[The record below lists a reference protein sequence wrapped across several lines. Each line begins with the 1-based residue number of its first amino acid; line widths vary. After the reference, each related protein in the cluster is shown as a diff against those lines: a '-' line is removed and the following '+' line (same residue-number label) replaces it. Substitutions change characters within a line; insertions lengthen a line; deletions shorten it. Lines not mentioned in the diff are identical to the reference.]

1 MSSQQA
7 APDFRRMIEVATLG
21 EREERVVLTATPEE
35 RAALAKRTGVQSV
48 EALEAEAFVRAAN
61 GGGARARVTFHAD
74 VIQSSV
80 VTLEP
85 VQSRIDEAFEVEFQ
99 PRGDADEAKESEDDF
114 SLEAFGDIEASE
126 PPGEVVDGWFD
137 LGDMIAQY
145 LSLAIDPYPR
155 HPGEEFGEWDDTPDK
170 GEGKKAGPFAALKN
184 WRSRA

>member
-1 MSSQQA
+1 MSSQQV
-7 APDFRRMIEVATLG
+7 APEFRRMIEVATLG
-21 EREERVVLTATPEE
+21 EREERIVLTATPEE

-48 EALEAEAFVRAAN
+48 EALEAEAFVRALGA
-61 GGGARARVTFHAD
+61 GGARARVTFHAD

-85 VQSRIDEAFEVEFQ
+85 VQGRIDEAFEVEFQ
-99 PRGDADEAKESEDDF
+99 PRGDADEAKESEDEF
-114 SLEAFGDIEASE
+114 SLEALQDLEASE
-126 PPGEVVDGWFD
+126 PPGEVVDGWID

-155 HPGEEFGEWDDTPDK
+155 HPGEEFGEWHDAPDK
-170 GEGKKAGPFAALKN
+170 GEGKKEGPFAALKN